1 MVFSKQY
8 RRLQCPP
15 EMLSDGSVTLIKAL
29 VQAQVRILV
38 LMMMSVAITGCS
50 IFGDDEIDIDTQTGE
65 QQMYRQAQR
74 YLGSSNYDLAIAS
87 LQSLESRYPFGKFAE
102 QAQLELSWS
111 LFMPITARFKMRP
124 RSRLRIGLSACTPPI
139 LMLTM
144 RST

>member
-29 VQAQVRILV
+29 LQAQVRILV

-65 QQMYRQAQR
+65 QQMYPQAQR

-87 LQSLESRYPFGKFAE
+87 LLSLDSR
-102 QAQLELSWS
+102 
-111 LFMPITARFKMRP
+111 
-124 RSRLRIGLSACTPPI
+124 
-139 LMLTM
+139 
-144 RST
+144 